1 MNNQTRWLSVPR
13 PQPAAPHRLF
23 CFPYAGSGASGYHV
37 WAKTLAAAHLEVCA
51 IQLPG
56 RENRLSEPAC
66 EHLDILLPP
75 LLDALEPHLDRPFGF
90 FGHSMGT
97 LLAFEAARALRDRG
111 WPTPRRLFLSAG
123 RPPHLA
129 RTDTPL
135 HGLPDD
141 AFLAAIV
148 ARYQGIPAAVLE
160 HRELLDLILPTL
172 RADITLLETYRYRPA
187 APLAAGFSVFGGR
200 SDPRVDDESL
210 RRWRDLTEGPFL
222 CETFDGGHFYLN
234 DVRPA
239 LTDAIARCLADEAGS
254 GASPG
259 RTPGRQLPRS

>member
-1 MNNQTRWLSVPR
+1 VNNPARWLSVPR
-13 PQPAAPHRLF
+13 PRPEAALRLF
-23 CFPYAGSGASGYHV
+23 CFPYAGSGASGFHA
-37 WAKTLAAAHLEVCA
+37 WAKALAGEDLEVCA

-56 RENRLSEPAC
+56 RENRLSEPAFD
-66 EHLDILLPP
+66 HLDALLPP
-75 LLDALEPHLDRPFGF
+75 LLDALEPQLDRPFGF

-111 WPTPRRLFLSAG
+111 WPTPRKLFLSAG
-123 RPPHLA
+123 RPPHVA

-141 AFLAAIV
+141 AFIAAIV
-148 ARYQGIPAAVLE
+148 ERYQGIPAAVLE

-172 RADITLLETYRYRPA
+172 RADITLLETYRYRPD

-210 RRWRDLTEGPFL
+210 RRWRDLTDG
-222 CETFDGGHFYLN
+222 TFDCATFAGGHFYLN
-234 DVRPA
+234 DARPA
-239 LTDAIARCLADEAGS
+239 LASAIAGGLTDHVA
-254 GASPG
+254 PG
-259 RTPGRQLPRS
+259 VSTVPPLPRS